1 MSTEDE
7 VRQASDQFY
16 AALNRMGNGDAGP
29 MMEVWSHSS
38 DVTTM
43 HPIGGR
49 EVGWEQVRVPWEQV
63 AAICS
68 GGQVTLRDPLIQVVG
83 DLAYQVGTEA
93 GEGTLAGQQVPIEHR
108 VTNVYRRE
116 AGGWKIVHHHTDLS
130 PAMQDILAR
139 LQPPPGQAS

>member
-1 MSTEDE
+1 MATEDE

-16 AALNRMGNGDAGP
+16 AALNRMADGDASP
-29 MMEVWSHSS
+29 MMEIWSHSS

-43 HPIGGR
+43 HPLGGR

-63 AAICS
+63 AAMAS
-68 GGQVTLRDPLIQVVG
+68 GGQVTLRDRLIRVVG
-83 DLAYQVGTEA
+83 DLAYEVGTES
-93 GEGTLAGQQVPIEHR
+93 GEATLAGQPVSIEQR

-130 PAMQDILAR
+130 PAMQDIVAH
-139 LQPPPGQAS
+139 LQQG

>member
-1 MSTEDE
+1 MK
-7 VRQASDQFY
+7 
-16 AALNRMGNGDAGP
+16 
-29 MMEVWSHSS
+29 EVWSHKS

-49 EVGWEQVRVPWEQV
+49 EVGWEQV

-83 DLAYQVGTEA
+83 DLAYQGGTEA
-93 GEGTLAGQQVPIEHR
+93 GEGTLAGQHVSFEHR

-116 AGGWKIVHHHTDLS
+116 AGGWKIVHHHSDPS
-130 PAMQDILAR
+130 PAMQER
-139 LQPPPGQAS
+139 

>member
-7 VRQASDQFY
+7 VRQTSDQFY
-16 AALNRMGNGDAGP
+16 AALNRMANGDARP

-49 EVGWEQVRVPWEQV
+49 EVGWEQVRGPWEQV
-63 AAICS
+63 AAISS
-68 GGQVTLRDPLIQVVG
+68 GGQVTLRDPLIRVVG
-83 DLAYQVGTEA
+83 EVAYEIGTEA
-93 GEGTLAGQQVPIEHR
+93 GEITLAGQHVSFEER

-116 AGGWKIVHHHTDLS
+116 AGGWKIVHHHSDLS
-130 PAMQDILAR
+130 PAMQAVLAR
-139 LQPPPGQAS
+139 LQPPPG

>member
-16 AALNRMGNGDAGP
+16 AALNRMLTGDARP
-29 MMEVWSHSS
+29 MMEVWSHDS

-63 AAICS
+63 
-68 GGQVTLRDPLIQVVG
+68 TLRDPLIRVVG

-93 GEGTLAGQQVPIEHR
+93 GEGTLAGQQVSFEQR
-108 VTNVYRRE
+108 VHQSLDYCTPAEVYFATSR
-116 AGGWKIVHHHTDLS
+116 KVNHY
-130 PAMQDILAR
+130 AR
-139 LQPPPGQAS
+139 P

>member
-1 MSTEDE
+1 MLTEDE

-16 AALNRMGNGDAGP
+16 AALNRVLNGDARP
-29 MMEVWSHSS
+29 MMEVWPHNS

-63 AAICS
+63 AAMSS
-68 GGQVTLRDPLIQVVG
+68 GGQITLRDPLIRVVG

-93 GEGTLAGQQVPIEHR
+93 SEGTLAGQQVSSEQR
-108 VTNVYRRE
+108 VTNIYRRE
-116 AGGWKIVHHHTDLS
+116 AGGWKIVHHHTDLV
-130 PAMQDILAR
+130 PAMQELLAR
-139 LQPPPGQAS
+139 LQPSSG

>member
-16 AALNRMGNGDAGP
+16 AALNRMLNGDAGP
-29 MMEVWSHSS
+29 VMEVWSHNS

-43 HPIGGR
+43 HPLGGR

-68 GGQVTLRDPLIQVVG
+68 GGQVTLRDPLIRVDG
-83 DLAYQVGTEA
+83 DLAYESGTEA
-93 GEGTLAGQQVPIEHR
+93 GEGTFAGQQVSIEQR

-116 AGGWKIVHHHTDLS
+116 AGGWKIVHHHSDIS
-130 PAMQDILAR
+130 PAMQEIVAR
-139 LQPPPGQAS
+139 LQPPPG